1 MQEENV
7 KQTNIDEAEM
17 ADQIDQA
24 DEAHTGEEQMRN
36 EQIAEEHAEE
46 RNDQNKPNMQED
58 EKFAPLFES
67 DEAEQFRTQW
77 LEIQSRFVDDPS
89 VSVKDADELVASIIK
104 NITRNFADK
113 RMALETQWKSGDD
126 VSTED
131 LRVTMKRYRSFF
143 DRLLTLES

>member
-1 MQEENV
+1 MQ
-7 KQTNIDEAEM
+7 D
-17 ADQIDQA
+17 
-24 DEAHTGEEQMRN
+24 
-36 EQIAEEHAEE
+36 
-46 RNDQNKPNMQED
+46 D
-58 EKFAPLFES
+58 EKFAPLFER
-67 DEAEQFRTQW
+67 DEAEQFRAQW
-77 LEIQSRFVDDPS
+77 LDIQSRFVDDPS
-89 VSVKDADELVASIIK
+89 ISVKDADELVASIIK

>member
-1 MQEENV
+1 MQKENV
-7 KQTNIDEAEM
+7 KQTDIDEAGM
-17 ADQIDQA
+17 ADQSDQA
-24 DEAHTGEEQMRN
+24 ESAHTGEEQMRN
-36 EQIAEEHAEE
+36 EQITEE
-46 RNDQNKPNMQED
+46 RNEQNKRMQDD
-58 EKFAPLFES
+58 EKFAPLFER
-67 DEAEQFRTQW
+67 DEAEQFRAQW
-77 LEIQSRFVDDPS
+77 LDIQSRFVDDPS
-89 VSVKDADELVASIIK
+89 ISVKDADELVSSIIK

>member
-1 MQEENV
+1 MQKENV
-7 KQTNIDEAEM
+7 KQTDIDEAGM
-17 ADQIDQA
+17 ADQSDQA
-24 DEAHTGEEQMRN
+24 DSAHTGEEQMRN
-36 EQIAEEHAEE
+36 EQIADK
-46 RNDQNKPNMQED
+46 RKTVTTNNTNED
-58 EKFAPLFES
+58 ENFAPLFER
-67 DEAEQFRTQW
+67 DEAEQFRAQW
-77 LEIQSRFVDDPS
+77 LDIQSRFVDDPS
-89 VSVKDADELVASIIK
+89 ISVEDADELVASIIK

>member
-36 EQIAEEHAEE
+36 EQISEK
-46 RNDQNKPNMQED
+46 RTDQNKPNMNED
-58 EKFAPLFES
+58 ENFAPLFES
-67 DEAEQFRTQW
+67 DEAEQFRAQW
-77 LEIQSRFVDDPS
+77 LEIQSRFVDDPIA
-89 VSVKDADELVASIIK
+89 SVKDADELVASIIK

-113 RMALETQWKSGDD
+113 RTSLETQWKSGDD

-131 LRVTMKRYRSFF
+131 LRMTMKRYLSFF

>member
-7 KQTNIDEAEM
+7 KQTNIDEAEI

-36 EQIAEEHAEE
+36 EQIAGEQD
-46 RNDQNKPNMQED
+46 NQNKPNMNE
-58 EKFAPLFES
+58 EENFAPLFENN
-67 DEAEQFRTQW
+67 EAEQFRAQW

-89 VSVKDADELVASIIK
+89 VSVKDADELVSNIIK

-113 RMALETQWKSGDD
+113 RSSLETQWKSGDD

-131 LRVTMKRYRSFF
+131 LRMTMKRYRSFF

>member
-7 KQTNIDEAEM
+7 KQTNIDEVDLV
-17 ADQIDQA
+17 DQTDQA
-24 DEAHTGEEQMRN
+24 DPAHPGEEQMRN
-36 EQIAEEHAEE
+36 EQIAEE
-46 RNDQNKPNMQED
+46 RNVQNKNNKHED
-58 EKFAPLFES
+58 ENFAPLFENN
-67 DEAEQFRTQW
+67 EAEQFRAQW

-113 RMALETQWKSGDD
+113 RSSLETQWKSGDD

-131 LRVTMKRYRSFF
+131 LRVTMKRYRYFF

>member
-1 MQEENV
+1 MHEENV
-7 KQTNIDEAEM
+7 KHTNIDEADM
-17 ADQIDQA
+17 VDSNDQVN
-24 DEAHTGEEQMRN
+24 TGEEQMRN
-36 EQIAEEHAEE
+36 EQISEK
-46 RNDQNKPNMQED
+46 RNDQNKRHIQED
-58 EKFAPLFES
+58 EKFAPLFEG
-67 DEAEQFRTQW
+67 DEAEQFRAQW
-77 LEIQSRFVDDPS
+77 LDIQSRFVDDPS

-131 LRVTMKRYRSFF
+131 LRMTMKRYRSFF

>member
-1 MQEENV
+1 MQKENV
-7 KQTNIDEAEM
+7 KQTDIDEAGM
-17 ADQIDQA
+17 ADQSDQA
-24 DEAHTGEEQMRN
+24 ESAHTGEEQMRN
-36 EQIAEEHAEE
+36 EQITEE
-46 RNDQNKPNMQED
+46 RNEQNKRMQDD
-58 EKFAPLFES
+58 EKFAPLFER
-67 DEAEQFRTQW
+67 DEAEQFRAQW
-77 LEIQSRFVDDPS
+77 LDIQSRFVDDPS
-89 VSVKDADELVASIIK
+89 ISVKDADELVASIIK